1 MGIQIII
8 KSNDLGSIRAALDG
22 FAPGCEVFP
31 IDHEVSGVSIPSR
44 VLEAHGEPALQA
56 TLAAFEYFDLWAG
69 RWEKPKTIL

>member
-8 KSNDLGSIRAALDG
+8 KSNDLGRIRAALDG

-44 VLEAHGEPALQA
+44 VLDAHGEPALQA
-56 TLAAFEYFDLWAG
+56 TLGAFEYFDLWAG
-69 RWEKPKTIL
+69 RWQTPEKIL

>member
-8 KSNDLGSIRAALDG
+8 KSNDLGRIRAALNR

-31 IDHEVSGVSIPSR
+31 IDDDSCGVSIPSQ
-44 VLEAHGEPALQA
+44 VLEAHGEPALQV

-69 RWEKPKTIL
+69 RWQKPKTIL

>member
-8 KSNDLGSIRAALDG
+8 KSSDLGSIRAALDG

-31 IDHEVSGVSIPSR
+31 IDHEDSGVSIPSW

-69 RWEKPKTIL
+69 RWQTPETAL